1 MRPES
6 QTSRVPYTLALLAL
20 ACAAVLATSG
30 CGAQYAVEF
39 SEDGESWVSS
49 LTTESKPVAPDNEY
63 MLYVRVRHLHGLR
76 SLVWFRFQTSDVD
89 PEWQPAYYRT
99 VPPVTDPG
107 NAVEIEEGEALWWSP
122 WGPSTMYLAMK
133 VTEPDIPTSHL
144 LPTFSVSGKGW
155 LPWTPWHNLGSVSP
169 QILVTGNFMFKPGE
183 AGVGTDWQAA
193 DVVHED
199 IVLKTTDVGQADQEH
214 AGDDTLKT
222 QAQTYTIRVVNLD
235 NAASG
240 FVLRMENSTFSGL
253 ARYYVGSQE
262 ITDEVEGA
270 GYNVPTLAPGEDFL
284 VRMEV
289 LPVGRTADYE
299 TITLLSA
306 LTGVAEPFEW
316 AGPFQRF
323 DAMSIGFRIVPEK
336 TATTA
341 WRETP
346 AADAVGP
353 D

>member
-30 CGAQYAVEF
+30 CGSQYAIEF

-63 MLYVRVRHLHGLR
+63 MLYIRVRHISGPR
-76 SLVWFRFQTSDVD
+76 SLVWFRFEASNVD
-89 PEWQPAYYRT
+89 PEWQPAYYQT
-99 VPPVTDPG
+99 SPPVTDPG
-107 NAVEIEEGEALWWSP
+107 NGVEIEEGEAFWWSP

-155 LPWTPWHNLGSVSP
+155 LPWSSWHDLGSVSP
-169 QILVTGNFMFKPGE
+169 QILVTGNLMFKPGE
-183 AGVGTDWQAA
+183 AGVGTNWQAA
-193 DVVHED
+193 DVTHED
-199 IVLKTTDVGQADQEH
+199 IVLKTTDVGQTEQEH
-214 AGDDTLKT
+214 AEDDTLKT

-240 FVLRMENSTFSGL
+240 FVLRLQNSTFSGL

-346 AADAVGP
+346 SADAVGP